1 MRKLI
6 LTNDGTHSLLH
17 LGLNEQYHS
26 KHGALAE
33 SRHVFIQEGLQ
44 KIRLNKTAVSI
55 LEIGLGTGLN
65 AYLTLLEN
73 RNQPLN
79 IRYTAVEAFPIRPE
93 EAAQLNYPQLLVHQ
107 EQDPLFNAIHSS
119 AWEQPEQLEP
129 NFCLIKH
136 QVSLL
141 AFASETAFDLIYFDA
156 FSPGSQPELWTEAV
170 FTKLFGQLK
179 IGGLLV
185 TYCAKGEVKRNLKK
199 AGFMVMALPG
209 PPGKREMTSAYKY
222 DN

>member
-1 MRKLI
+1 MRKII

-17 LGLNEQYHS
+17 SELNEQYHS

-33 SRHVFIQEGLQ
+33 SRHVFIQEGFH
-44 KIRLNKTAVSI
+44 KIRFNKSEISI

-79 IRYTAVEAFPIRPE
+79 IRYTALEVFPITQE
-93 EAAQLNYPQLLVHQ
+93 EAAQLNYPQLIVQ
-107 EQDPLFNAIHSS
+107 QAQDPLFTAIHSS
-119 AWEQPEQLEP
+119 KWEVPEQLEP
-129 NFCLIKH
+129 NFCLLKRK
-136 QVSLL
+136 VDLL
-141 AFASETAFDLIYFDA
+141 EFKSDEQLDLIYFDA

-170 FTKLFGQLK
+170 FAKLFQLLNH
-179 IGGLLV
+179 GGLLV

-199 AGFMVMALPG
+199 VGFDVKAVAG